1 MDPKYKP
8 IDPETWQS
16 VIPAFEEETLKFA
29 NGDLNKKDYKGFS
42 GKYGSYAQRDGKS
55 HMLRLR
61 MTGGRM
67 TREKLKFAL
76 DEIRKH
82 DIDPVHFTTCQT
94 LQLHNLQPDQVFDIM
109 KGALGANIVF
119 YGGGGD
125 YPRNVM
131 ATPLAGTDKDEY
143 FDVMPYVQAAAEFLM
158 HFIDTEKMP
167 RKLKVGFS
175 GCDKDLPHVTFRDL
189 GFQATPEGKF
199 DVYAAGGLGNVPKLG
214 VKVAEGIDPADICYY
229 IVAMIETFKKYG
241 NYQNRSK
248 ARTRFMQDALGGP
261 EAFREK
267 FTEELERVKA
277 GEDLTLD
284 VLPDTAITKT
294 GDGSVVE
301 ESWRVKAQKQPGLYS
316 VLWHP
321 AGGTP
326 DRHVFENLAEAVLAM
341 DQVELRISPDE
352 SVYIINLTGGEAKKV
367 LDIIDSDTAHV
378 PFETSIACIGASIC
392 QVGLRDSQDMLAKIQ
407 AAVSEAGVGAYL
419 PQLHISG
426 CPSSCGSHQVGEIG
440 FRGGIK
446 MVDKKPV
453 PAFNLFLYGSDKLGA
468 EALGKDMGPMA
479 IDDIP
484 AFVVKLGQIVKES
497 GQDWETWHAKN
508 PEGIEAAALE
518 YLA

>member
-16 VIPAFEEETLKFA
+16 VIPVFEEETMKFA
-29 NGDLNKKDYKGFS
+29 NGTLNKKDYKGFS

-67 TREKLKFAL
+67 TPEKLKFAL
-76 DEIRKH
+76 EEIRKH

-143 FDVMPYVQAAAEFLM
+143 FDVTPYADAAAEFLM
-158 HFIDTEKMP
+158 HFIDAEKMP

-175 GCDKDLPHVTFRDL
+175 GCTKDLPHVTFRDL

-214 VKVAEGIDPADICYY
+214 VKVDEGIDPADICYY

-284 VLPDTAITKT
+284 VLPDTSITKI

-392 QVGLRDSQDMLAKIQ
+392 QVGLRDSQKMLEDIRK
-407 AAVSEAGVGAYL
+407 AVAEAGVGAYL

-446 MVDKKPV
+446 MVEKKPV

-468 EALGKDMGPMA
+468 EALGKDMGPIA

-484 AFVVKLGQIVKES
+484 AFIVKLGETVKAS
-497 GQDWETWHAKN
+497 GQDWDTWHEN
-508 PEGIEAAALE
+508 HPTGIEEAALE
-518 YLA
+518 FLA